1 MHLAKK
7 GIRVCG
13 IAESFSGRE
22 RSTLAGVVM
31 RKDMIIDGAA
41 FARVTVGGSDATQAV
56 LEIFRTLNREDIA
69 CLMVSGCV
77 IAWFNIIDPDAIRD
91 STGLPL
97 IAVTYEES
105 EGLAGD
111 IAHHFPGDAERLA
124 AYTRLGQRVP
134 VALDTGYRLF
144 IRAWGMEVEEAA
156 RICNAFTLEGR
167 VPEPVRIA
175 RIIARA
181 AMRLEGGG

>member
-22 RSTLAGVVM
+22 RSTLAGVVI
-31 RKDMIIDGAA
+31 RKDLVIDGAA
-41 FARVTVGGSDATQAV
+41 FARVTVGGTDATSAV
-56 LEIFRTLNREDIA
+56 LEIFRTLDREDIA

-77 IAWFNIIDPDAIRD
+77 IAWFNIIDPTAILDATD
-91 STGLPL
+91 LPL
-97 IAVTYEES
+97 IVVTYEES

-111 IAHHFPGDAERLA
+111 IARHFPGDAERLA
-124 AYTRLGQRVP
+124 AYRRLGERVP
-134 VALDTGYRLF
+134 VDLGTGYRIF
-144 IRAWGMEVEEAA
+144 IRAWGIEREDAA
-156 RICNAFTLEGR
+156 RICDAFTLEGR
-167 VPEPVRIA
+167 IPEPVRIA

-181 AMRLEGGG
+181 AMRLEEGY